1 MYSIEEAKLI
11 RKEYWDKF
19 KSWSGRKRTMEGKK
33 GEWLMNDTGIKQM
46 KLKFHFDETIAL
58 VAIEIDTRN
67 PEKRIELWNKLES
80 LKNKI
85 EEEIPFPLVWDID
98 YPLSETKSVSRI
110 YTQITGISI
119 YKKKCWGK
127 ANNFFYKKMNSLE
140 DFFLKYKDYIKYSKT

>member
-19 KSWSGRKRTMEGKK
+19 KSWSGRKRTREGKK
-33 GEWLMNDTGIKQM
+33 GKWLMNDTGIKQM
-46 KLKFHFDETIAL
+46 KLKFHFDNTTAL

-85 EEEIPFPLVWDID
+85 EEEIPFPLAWEIE
-98 YPLSETKSVSRI
+98 YPLPENKSVSRI
-110 YTQITGISI
+110 FIQMTGISI
-119 YKKKCWGK
+119 YKKECWGK